1 MLQRQPDK
9 GTESE
14 LTYSVFA
21 IGSEEVQ
28 SPQLR
33 RHHISSAEF
42 NDICSAGKSVS
53 YFTSQPVNVLGSAA
67 VSLVSLN
74 GLTSSIRIILPYI

>member
-42 NDICSAGKSVS
+42 NDIS
-53 YFTSQPVNVLGSAA
+53 SAA